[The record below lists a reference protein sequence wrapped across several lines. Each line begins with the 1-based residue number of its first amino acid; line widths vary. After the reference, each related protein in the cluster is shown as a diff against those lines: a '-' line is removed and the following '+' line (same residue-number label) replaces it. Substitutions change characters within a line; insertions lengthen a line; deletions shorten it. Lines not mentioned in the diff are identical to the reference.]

1 MTRKSEN
8 RVREIFVSGLFKN
21 NDTFKR
27 KYDMRQGS
35 PRCNETIKQ
44 GNRLVQVCSDTG
56 VMIHPTGTRIMGKQI
71 YKDTVYVKIQNSRDI
86 RIQYM

>member
-21 NDTFKR
+21 NDTIKR
-27 KYDMRQGS
+27 KYDMKQGS

-44 GNRLVQVCSDTG
+44 ACSDTG
-56 VMIHPTGTRIMGKQI
+56 VIIHLTGTRIIRKQI
-71 YKDTVYVKIQNSRDI
+71 YKDTVYVKIQNSRDR